1 MSSVNGCPNNS
12 CAAHEKKTLYKS
24 SMNFCPECG
33 TALAAVCK
41 TKGCYTFLDDP
52 SKKHCARCEATRADR
67 TDKVKKAGGMA
78 VGAVVAVVGAAAELA
93 SQIKKQ

>member
-12 CAAHEKKTLYKS
+12 CAAHKKKTLYKS

-33 TALAAVCK
+33 TPLAAVCK

-52 SKKHCARCEATRADR
+52 SKKHCARCEAARADR

-78 VGAVVAVVGAAAELA
+78 VGAVVAVAGAAAELA